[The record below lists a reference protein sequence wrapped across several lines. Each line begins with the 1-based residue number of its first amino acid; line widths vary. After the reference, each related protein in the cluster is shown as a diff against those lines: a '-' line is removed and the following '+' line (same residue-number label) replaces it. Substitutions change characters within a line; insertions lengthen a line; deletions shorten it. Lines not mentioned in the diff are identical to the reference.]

1 MTHELTTSTYPV
13 RRWEL
18 GEVTVTQVTEEPI
31 ELGLLDGLI
40 PGATF
45 DAVKSIDWL
54 YPEYANEKGQLL
66 WNIHTYV
73 LQVGD
78 SVIIV
83 DTGVG
88 NGKSIPVQPLWSNWD
103 TDFLERLTAAGF
115 PPESVDLVLCT
126 HLHVDHVGWNT
137 TFVDGAWRPTFPN
150 SVHVFV
156 RSEYEYYSGLAASKA
171 RPGESEIDG
180 VLREQ
185 ARFLMEQSIKP
196 LEEAGM
202 VRLVD
207 SGMEVAPGVSYV
219 PTPGHTPAHHSVSV
233 RSGDEA
239 AFITGDFIHH
249 PVQIARPDWSSAPDY
264 DGSASARNRQQFLES
279 CAGSSTRV
287 FGTHFTGSSVGTITR
302 DGDGFRFV
310 PLSNENHKE
319 ATA

>member
-1 MTHELTTSTYPV
+1 MVTQKVATSPYPV
-13 RRWEL
+13 RRWGL
-18 GEVTVTQVTEEPI
+18 GEITVTQVTEEPI

-40 PGATF
+40 PDATF
-45 DAVKSIDWL
+45 EAVKGITWL
-54 YPEYANEKGQLL
+54 YPDYANDEGQLL

-73 LQVGD
+73 LEVGD

-88 NGKSIPVQPLWSNWD
+88 NGKAVPVQPLWSDWN
-103 TDFLERLTAAGF
+103 TEFLERLTAAGF

-137 TFVDGAWRPTFPN
+137 TFVEGAWRPTFPN
-150 SVHVFV
+150 AVHAFV
-156 RSEYEYYSGLAASKA
+156 RAEYEYYSGVA
-171 RPGESEIDG
+171 RSQAYPGESEIDAL
-180 VLREQ
+180 LREQ
-185 ARFLMEQSIKP
+185 ARFLMEQSIRP
-196 LEEAGM
+196 LEEAGV

-207 SGMEVAPGVSYV
+207 SGEEVAPGISYV

-249 PVQIARPDWSSAPDY
+249 PVQIARPAWSSAPDY
-264 DGSASARNRQQFLES
+264 DGSASARNRQEFLES
-279 CAGSSTRV
+279 CAETGTRV

-310 PLSNENHKE
+310 SLSNEKE
-319 ATA
+319 TTA